1 MYNLFSSKYRNG
13 LHWIIC
19 GDTNDLKLDDILS
32 LNSNLKQVV
41 QNPTRL
47 NPPRILDPI
56 ITTLSSFYQVPVCL
70 DPLDPDPDMNGKP
83 SDHLMV
89 VMTHISVLNNRP
101 ARIKKKLTFR
111 PFNDERLKLMKEWVD
126 KEDWSV
132 VINEKSADKKMEIL
146 QKLLVSKYH
155 EHFPEK
161 SRIISS
167 DDEPYYTAKLGKMK
181 RKKCR
186 EYHKNR
192 RSNKWKKLDD
202 DYNDEL
208 ENAKMIFFINK
219 IKKLRRTN
227 PRKWHRELKKLT
239 RFDQHKGEE
248 ITVEEIKDLTDMG
261 QAEKIAEKFAKISRE
276 YEKLEKDDIEIPQ
289 FSENDILV
297 VTEKDV
303 QEILEGMDINKLTV
317 NGDIPAKLLKH
328 FSKQLAF
335 PVANVINSSIVQ
347 GIWPS
352 ILKLEIVTPVAK
364 VFPPKSMDQ
373 LRNISGL

>member
-1 MYNLFSSKYRNG
+1 MLDHVAQVYNLFSSKYRNG

-89 VMTHISVLNNRP
+89 VMTPISVLNNRP
-101 ARIKKKLTFR
+101 ARIKKKLSFR

-146 QKLLVSKYH
+146 QNLLVSKYH
-155 EHFPEK
+155 EYFPEK

-208 ENAKMIFFINK
+208 ENAKMRF
-219 IKKLRRTN
+219 
-227 PRKWHRELKKLT
+227 LT
-239 RFDQHKGEE
+239 TK
-248 ITVEEIKDLTDMG
+248 
-261 QAEKIAEKFAKISRE
+261 SR
-276 YEKLEKDDIEIPQ
+276 
-289 FSENDILV
+289 N
-297 VTEKDV
+297 
-303 QEILEGMDINKLTV
+303 
-317 NGDIPAKLLKH
+317 
-328 FSKQLAF
+328 
-335 PVANVINSSIVQ
+335 
-347 GIWPS
+347 
-352 ILKLEIVTPVAK
+352 
-364 VFPPKSMDQ
+364 
-373 LRNISGL
+373 